1 MLKALFLI
9 LIKLY
14 WFLIPPSKRR
24 KCIFKESCSKH
35 VYRKLEEGGFK
46 NGLNAFFKRY
56 YQCRPGYKVFYNS
69 TTTDLEIELSDNTIV
84 QLSDMREDVFI
95 NYTKTLAVN

>member
-1 MLKALFLI
+1 MIKAISIFC
-9 LIKLY
+9 IKLY

-35 VYRKLEEGGFK
+35 VYRKLDEGGFK
-46 NGLNAFFKRY
+46 NGLNAFLKRY

-69 TTTDLEIELSDNTIV
+69 TTTNLEIELSDYSIV
-84 QLSDMREDVFI
+84 QLGDMREDVFI
-95 NYTKTLAVN
+95 NYTKTLAVT